1 MNETIAQISDL
12 AFEAALA
19 GYVVALV
26 CYAIELASRRGGDVG
41 TAEMAGV
48 VTPAAER
55 GGTSTLTR
63 TGGGG
68 SSADGSGG
76 GNGVRTGAIGLIAPP
91 QAASWGVR
99 FGRAAVVVTVVAV
112 VANLL
117 SVVTRGLAVGRLP
130 LGNMYEFTS
139 VICAAISIC
148 WLIVLARTGARTMGA
163 FVMLPVVILAFV
175 AGTVLYV
182 PAAPVAPALN
192 SYWKWIHV
200 TTVALSSSVLMVSGA
215 ASVLYLLRGRHERRL
230 ATALP
235 SGTGSGI
242 DGDGIDAGGMEAGGF
257 DAARPV
263 VGPGGTEHARP
274 GSADRSLLGRL
285 PSLATL
291 DRIAYRTAIV
301 AFPVYTFAV
310 IAGALWAE
318 VAWGRYWGWDPK
330 ETCAFVTWVIYAAYL
345 HARSTAGWRG
355 RRAAWISVV
364 GFASIMFNL
373 FFVNMVVSGL
383 HSYAGLN

>member
-1 MNETIAQISDL
+1 MKETWAQISDL

-26 CYAIELASRRGGDVG
+26 CYALEFASRRGGDVPADMVAA
-41 TAEMAGV
+41 TAASRTAVAGSAS
-48 VTPAAER
+48 AAGAR
-55 GGTSTLTR
+55 SGRSTTSTLTR
-63 TGGGG
+63 NGVGGGIG
-68 SSADGSGG
+68 PI
-76 GNGVRTGAIGLIAPP
+76 GALPAPRRAP
-91 QAASWGVR
+91 WGQRV
-99 FGRAAVVVTVVAV
+99 GRAAVIVTAVGLAANVLSIVA
-112 VANLL
+112 
-117 SVVTRGLAVGRLP
+117 RGLATHRLP

-139 VICAAISIC
+139 VICAAAVLC
-148 WLIVLARTGARTMGA
+148 WLVVLARTGARTMGL
-163 FVMLPVVILAFV
+163 FVMLPVVILMFV

-182 PAAPVAPALN
+182 PAAPVVPALN

-215 ASVLYLLRGRHERRL
+215 ASLLYLLRGSADRKAAAAAR
-230 ATALP
+230 
-235 SGTGSGI
+235 SI
-242 DGDGIDAGGMEAGGF
+242 DGSSPAGADGAVAAAGQGGATVK
-257 DAARPV
+257 AARP
-263 VGPGGTEHARP
+263 
-274 GSADRSLLGRL
+274 SLMLKL
-285 PSLATL
+285 PTAATL

-310 IAGALWAE
+310 IAGAMWAE

-355 RRAAWISVV
+355 RRAAWICVV
-364 GFASIMFNL
+364 GFVSILFNL

>member
-1 MNETIAQISDL
+1 MNETWAHISDL
-12 AFEAALA
+12 AFDAALA

-26 CYAIELASRRGGDVG
+26 CYAIEFASRRGGDVPADQASV
-41 TAEMAGV
+41 TAE
-48 VTPAAER
+48 AARR

-63 TGGGG
+63 TGGAAAANFGDIG
-68 SSADGSGG
+68 PI
-76 GNGVRTGAIGLIAPP
+76 GALPARPSMP
-91 QAASWGVR
+91 WGDR
-99 FGRAAVVVTVVAV
+99 FGRAAVIVTVIGLAANILSIVA
-112 VANLL
+112 
-117 SVVTRGLAVGRLP
+117 RGLAASRLP

-139 VICAAISIC
+139 FFCAVAVLC
-148 WLIVLARTGARTMGA
+148 WLVILYKTGARTMGM
-163 FVMLPVVILAFV
+163 FVMLPVVILALV
-175 AGTVLYV
+175 AGSVLYV
-182 PAAPVAPALN
+182 PAAPVVPALN

-200 TTVALSSSVLMVSGA
+200 TTIALSSSVLMVSGA
-215 ASVLYLLRGRHERRL
+215 ASVLYLLRGRYDRRVAAQL
-230 ATALP
+230 VDPAGSSTSAGDSAAQP
-235 SGTGSGI
+235 STGSS
-242 DGDGIDAGGMEAGGF
+242 
-257 DAARPV
+257 
-263 VGPGGTEHARP
+263 
-274 GSADRSLLGRL
+274 GSVLGRL

-310 IAGALWAE
+310 IAGAMWAE

-330 ETCAFVTWVIYAAYL
+330 ETCAFVTWVIYASYL

-364 GFASIMFNL
+364 GFVSIMFNL

>member
-1 MNETIAQISDL
+1 MNETWARISDL

-26 CYAIELASRRGGDVG
+26 CYAIEFASRRGGDVPADQAVG
-41 TAEMAGV
+41 VAAGGSNR
-48 VTPAAER
+48 A

-63 TGGGG
+63 TGGTNTGD
-68 SSADGSGG
+68 SA
-76 GNGVRTGAIGLIAPP
+76 VIGALPSRGALP
-91 QAASWGVR
+91 WGER
-99 FGRAAVVVTVVAV
+99 FGRAAVVVTTVGLAANVLSIVA
-112 VANLL
+112 
-117 SVVTRGLAVGRLP
+117 RGLATGRLP

-139 VICAAISIC
+139 VICASAVLC
-148 WLIVLARTGARTMGA
+148 WLIVLARTGARTMGM
-163 FVMLPVVILAFV
+163 FVMFPVVVLLFI

-182 PAAPVAPALN
+182 PAAPVVPALN

-215 ASVLYLLRGRHERRL
+215 ASALYLLRGRHDRKV
-230 ATALP
+230 AAL
-235 SGTGSGI
+235 SS
-242 DGDGIDAGGMEAGGF
+242 
-257 DAARPV
+257 AARADDGSSVRDGALTADGAPV
-263 VGPGGTEHARP
+263 TKSGA
-274 GSADRSLLGRL
+274 GSMLGRL
-285 PSLATL
+285 PSMATL

-310 IAGALWAE
+310 IAGAMWAE

-330 ETCAFVTWVIYAAYL
+330 ETCAFVSWVIYAAYL

-364 GFASIMFNL
+364 GFASILFNL

>member
-1 MNETIAQISDL
+1 MNETWAQISDL

-26 CYAIELASRRGGDVG
+26 CYALEFASRRGGDVPADMIAAG
-41 TAEMAGV
+41 ASSRTMAGSAGS
-48 VTPAAER
+48 AAAAAGAR
-55 GGTSTLTR
+55 PGRSTTSTLTR
-63 TGGGG
+63 TGDTGGVG
-68 SSADGSGG
+68 PIGALPARR
-76 GNGVRTGAIGLIAPP
+76 RTP
-91 QAASWGVR
+91 WGERV
-99 FGRAAVVVTVVAV
+99 GRAAVIVTAV
-112 VANLL
+112 GLAANLL
-117 SVVTRGLAVGRLP
+117 SIVGRGLATHRLP

-139 VICAAISIC
+139 VICAAAVLC
-148 WLIVLARTGARTMGA
+148 WLIVLAKTGARTMGL
-163 FVMLPVVILAFV
+163 FVMLPVVILMFV

-182 PAAPVAPALN
+182 PAAPVVPALN

-215 ASVLYLLRGRHERRL
+215 ASLLYLLRGSADRK
-230 ATALP
+230 AA
-235 SGTGSGI
+235 
-242 DGDGIDAGGMEAGGF
+242 A
-257 DAARPV
+257 AARPID
-263 VGPGGTEHARP
+263 
-274 GSADRSLLGRL
+274 GSSAAG
-285 PSLATL
+285 PSLASPDGDASVGAGEAAVGVTATRSSLMLKLPSAAAL

-310 IAGALWAE
+310 IAGAMWAE

-330 ETCAFVTWVIYAAYL
+330 ETCAFITWVIYAAYL

-364 GFASIMFNL
+364 GFVSILFNL
-373 FFVNMVVSGL
+373 FFINMVVSGL

>member
-1 MNETIAQISDL
+1 MAQISDL

-26 CYAIELASRRGGDVG
+26 CYAIELASRHGREAG
-41 TAEMAGV
+41 TAEVAGV
-48 VTPAAER
+48 AVRAGER
-55 GGTSTLTR
+55 GRTSTLTR

-68 SSADGSGG
+68 SSSGVS
-76 GNGVRTGAIGLIAPP
+76 GNGAGGATGAIGLIAPP
-91 QAASWGVR
+91 PTASWGVR

-112 VANLL
+112 IANVV

-139 VICAAISIC
+139 VICAAITIC

-163 FVMLPVVILAFV
+163 FVMFPVVILAFV

-182 PAAPVAPALN
+182 PAAPVVPALN

-215 ASVLYLLRGRHERRL
+215 ASVLYLLRGRYERRL
-230 ATALP
+230 AALRP
-235 SGTGSGI
+235 SG
-242 DGDGIDAGGMEAGGF
+242 AGGGNDIGGNDIAGRNVRGF
-257 DAARPV
+257 DAARPEI
-263 VGPGGTEHARP
+263 GSPAAEQAGAART
-274 GSADRSLLGRL
+274 DRSLLGRL

>member
-1 MNETIAQISDL
+1 MNETWAHISDL

-26 CYAIELASRRGGDVG
+26 CYAIEFASRRGGDVPADQASV
-41 TAEMAGV
+41 TAE
-48 VTPAAER
+48 AARR

-63 TGGGG
+63 TGGAAAANFGDIG
-68 SSADGSGG
+68 PI
-76 GNGVRTGAIGLIAPP
+76 GALPAKPAIP
-91 QAASWGVR
+91 WGDR
-99 FGRAAVVVTVVAV
+99 FGRAAVVVTVIGLAANILSIVA
-112 VANLL
+112 
-117 SVVTRGLAVGRLP
+117 RGLAASRLP

-139 VICAAISIC
+139 VFCAAAVLC
-148 WLIVLARTGARTMGA
+148 WVVILYRTGARTMGM
-163 FVMLPVVILAFV
+163 FVMLPVVILLFV

-182 PAAPVAPALN
+182 PAAPVVPALN

-200 TTVALSSSVLMVSGA
+200 TTVSLSSSVLMVSGA
-215 ASVLYLLRGRHERRL
+215 ASVLYLLRGRYDRQQAAL
-230 ATALP
+230 ASAATASMP
-235 SGTGSGI
+235 Q
-242 DGDGIDAGGMEAGGF
+242 AAQ
-257 DAARPV
+257 AAR
-263 VGPGGTEHARP
+263 GAGQ
-274 GSADRSLLGRL
+274 GSMFGRL
-285 PSLATL
+285 PSSATL

-310 IAGALWAE
+310 IAGAMWAE

-330 ETCAFVTWVIYAAYL
+330 ETCAFITWVIYASYL

-364 GFASIMFNL
+364 GFVSILFNL

>member
-1 MNETIAQISDL
+1 MNETLAQISDL

-26 CYAIELASRRGGDVG
+26 CYAVELASRRGVDA
-41 TAEMAGV
+41 TPTEAASAALRAG
-48 VTPAAER
+48 R
-55 GGTSTLTR
+55 GGTSTITR
-63 TGGGG
+63 TGEGR
-68 SSADGSGG
+68 DG
-76 GNGVRTGAIGLIAPP
+76 TGAEAIGLIPAAPV
-91 QAASWGVR
+91 ASWGVR

-112 VANLL
+112 VANVL
-117 SVVTRGLAVGRLP
+117 SIITRGMSVGRLP

-139 VICAAISIC
+139 VICAAATIC
-148 WLIVLARTGARTMGA
+148 WLIVLAKTGARTMGV
-163 FVMLPVVILAFV
+163 FVMLPVVILACV

-182 PAAPVAPALN
+182 PAAPVVPALN

-215 ASVLYLLRGRHERRL
+215 ASVLYLLRGRYERRL
-230 ATALP
+230 PAGAVVTASTGAGP
-235 SGTGSGI
+235 AGSGSPQSASAP
-242 DGDGIDAGGMEAGGF
+242 GAAGSL
-257 DAARPV
+257 
-263 VGPGGTEHARP
+263 
-274 GSADRSLLGRL
+274 SARL
-285 PSLATL
+285 PSLPTL

-310 IAGALWAE
+310 MAGALWAE

-330 ETCAFVTWVIYAAYL
+330 ETCAFVTWVIYASYL

-355 RRAAWISVV
+355 RPAAWISVV
-364 GFASIMFNL
+364 GFASILFNL
-373 FFVNMVVSGL
+373 FVINMVVSGL

>member
-1 MNETIAQISDL
+1 MNETMAQISDL

-257 DAARPV
+257 DAGGPV

-274 GSADRSLLGRL
+274 GRADRSLLGRL

>member
-1 MNETIAQISDL
+1 MNETLAQISDL

-26 CYAIELASRRGGDVG
+26 CYAVELASRRGVDA
-41 TAEMAGV
+41 TPTEAASAALRAG
-48 VTPAAER
+48 R
-55 GGTSTLTR
+55 GGTSTITR
-63 TGGGG
+63 TGEGR
-68 SSADGSGG
+68 DG
-76 GNGVRTGAIGLIAPP
+76 TGAEAIGLIPAPP
-91 QAASWGVR
+91 VASWGVR

-112 VANLL
+112 VANVL

-163 FVMLPVVILAFV
+163 FVMFPVVILAFV

-182 PAAPVAPALN
+182 PAAPVVPALN

-215 ASVLYLLRGRHERRL
+215 ASLLYLLRGRHERRL
-230 ATALP
+230 ATMR
-235 SGTGSGI
+235 SGPDDGI
-242 DGDGIDAGGMEAGGF
+242 DGGVPGAGPISTGQVSTG
-257 DAARPV
+257 R
-263 VGPGGTEHARP
+263 
-274 GSADRSLLGRL
+274 ADRSLVGRL

-301 AFPVYTFAV
+301 AFPVYTFAL
-310 IAGALWAE
+310 I
-318 VAWGRYWGWDPK
+318 
-330 ETCAFVTWVIYAAYL
+330 
-345 HARSTAGWRG
+345 H
-355 RRAAWISVV
+355 IS
-364 GFASIMFNL
+364 
-373 FFVNMVVSGL
+373 
-383 HSYAGLN
+383 

>member
-1 MNETIAQISDL
+1 MAQISDL

-26 CYAIELASRRGGDVG
+26 CYAIELASRHGREAG
-41 TAEMAGV
+41 TAEVAGV
-48 VTPAAER
+48 AVRAGER
-55 GGTSTLTR
+55 GRTSTLTR

-68 SSADGSGG
+68 NADRSGG
-76 GNGVRTGAIGLIAPP
+76 RSDAGTAAGMGAGTGPIGLIAARPL
-91 QAASWGVR
+91 ASWGVR

-112 VANLL
+112 VANVL

-163 FVMLPVVILAFV
+163 FVMFPVVILAFV

-182 PAAPVAPALN
+182 PAAPVVPALN

-215 ASVLYLLRGRHERRL
+215 ASVLYLLRGRYERRM
-230 ATALP
+230 AAVRP
-235 SGTGSGI
+235 SGTDLGAI
-242 DGDGIDAGGMEAGGF
+242 DVGVEADGIDVGSDVGGSR
-257 DAARPV
+257 ARD
-263 VGPGGTEHARP
+263 HAPRRE
-274 GSADRSLLGRL
+274 DRSLIGRL

-355 RRAAWISVV
+355 NRAAWISVA

>member
-1 MNETIAQISDL
+1 MNETMAQISDL

-63 TGGGG
+63 TGGRG

-76 GNGVRTGAIGLIAPP
+76 GHGVGTGAIGLIAPP

-112 VANLL
+112 VANVL

-230 ATALP
+230 AMALP

-242 DGDGIDAGGMEAGGF
+242 DGGGIDAGGMKAGGF
-257 DAARPV
+257 DASGPV

-274 GSADRSLLGRL
+274 GRADRSLLGRL